1 MMKMESKYSKLI
13 DELKPIAIL
22 SVILVVFMFILFGIM
37 GARVILGFS
46 LLFFL
51 PFYII
56 LSNFDIS
63 VEEKAIF
70 SLLLGIGIFPTIS
83 HYLGMIFSSM
93 KIAIVTSFVLLMA
106 IGIAFNRY
114 YPKLKKNK
122 EDKE

>member
-1 MMKMESKYSKLI
+1 
-13 DELKPIAIL
+13 
-22 SVILVVFMFILFGIM
+22 
-37 GARVILGFS
+37 
-46 LLFFL
+46 
-51 PFYII
+51 
-56 LSNFDIS
+56 
-63 VEEKAIF
+63 
-70 SLLLGIGIFPTIS
+70 LLLGIGIFPTIS

>member
-1 MMKMESKYSKLI
+1 MKMESKYSKLI